1 MLKKLSLI
9 LFVLILI
16 STLISCKS
24 YPENPSIVKTSDI
37 NNNPLN
43 YDQHFI
49 AVKGKVVANGTQ
61 PSLQLGWYDLA
72 DETGTIAIL
81 TTPDVPKVGQEL
93 WVSGT
98 VLYATKVVGARTL
111 SIVIQEKERIPI
123 GGLNITLIIAIVVI
137 ALIVLGA
144 LYFLLFRRRVAPSYE
159 PIKREHIVR
168 REEKVRYEAQTPSQ
182 TVISEPRIS
191 KSTPQE
197 TVIDEG
203 LGEPVLAYLIVKSG
217 RRIGASYPLRKKV
230 VNIGRE
236 SDNDIVLDDP
246 KVSRQHAKMKLEG
259 DTFVIYDLASSNG
272 TFVNGQKIM
281 NETLQDGDEI
291 KIGDTVFA
299 FKKV

>member
-1 MLKKLSLI
+1 MLKKVSLI
-9 LFVLILI
+9 LFFLILI
-16 STLISCKS
+16 TTLISCRS
-24 YPENPSIVKTSDI
+24 YPENPTIVKTADI

-49 AVKGKVVANGTQ
+49 AVKGRVVANGTQ
-61 PSLQLGWYDLA
+61 PSLQLGWYDLS

-98 VLYATKVVGARTL
+98 VIYATKLVGARTL

-123 GGLNITLIIAIVVI
+123 GGLNTNLIIIIVAI
-137 ALIVLGA
+137 ALVALGA
-144 LYFLLFRRRVAPSYE
+144 LYFLIFRRRVAPSYE
-159 PIKREHIVR
+159 PIKREHVIKK
-168 REEKVRYEAQTPSQ
+168 EERVKYEPQTPSQ

-191 KSTPQE
+191 KSTSQE
-197 TVIDEG
+197 TVIEEG
-203 LGEPVLAYLIVKSG
+203 LGEPILAYLIVKSG
-217 RRIGASYPLRKKV
+217 RRVGASYPLRKKV
-230 VNIGRE
+230 INIGRD

-259 DTFVIYDLASSNG
+259 DSFVIYDLASSNG

-291 KIGDTVFA
+291 KIGDTIFA